1 MKKTILALMVMTFMA
16 AASSANALII
26 NYENGTAQNTS
37 GLSTYST
44 TDEAMYG
51 MTATVTLSD
60 STSYTYIWSYINSD
74 TSGFS
79 FYDEDDT
86 YYGSLS
92 LSGDS
97 WNNSWILDVTE
108 DDFEIASIFIGAG
121 AGNAVF
127 DVFDDSVGTADSAL
141 GTFYT
146 SYSNELTVTFSGIV
160 SVGDDDAV
168 GDLYR
173 YLLLDFGDDYFGS
186 DDTLKFWADTDTLAV
201 SGDINPVP
209 EPSTILLMGLGI
221 TGLIGVQRK
230 RFLKRK

>member
-1 MKKTILALMVMTFMA
+1 MTFMA

-26 NYENGTAQNTS
+26 NYEDGTAQNTS
-37 GLSTYST
+37 GLSTYTT

-97 WNNSWILDVTE
+97 WSNSWNLDVTD

-121 AGNAVF
+121 AGNSVF
-127 DVFDDSVGTADSAL
+127 DVIYEPVGSTNSAR
-141 GTFYT
+141 GWAFNS
-146 SYSNELTVTFSGIV
+146 SYSGDLTVTYSGIV

-186 DDTLKFWADTDTLAV
+186 NDTLKFWADTDTLAIA
-201 SGDINPVP
+201 GDINPVP
-209 EPSTILLMGLGI
+209 EPSTILLLGLGI
-221 TGLIGVQRK
+221 TGLIG
-230 RFLKRK
+230 LKRKQNSNK